1 MKNWLITC
9 AILGLSG
16 CVATTENATKIEQT
30 TPVEVLKS
38 AQPLLAGTPL
48 TMKQIMADPSWIG
61 SAPSRVAWNDDS
73 QSIYYQIKQPSSPLF
88 DGFEL
93 TLTGEKHQL
102 DISQQHLLAQ
112 QYGVVSHDGAYNA
125 FIFKGNL
132 LVKSISDGKI
142 RQITKDNQRQ
152 SSPQFLND
160 GRLAYMQ
167 GDAIYVVNLS
177 SGTSELLAE
186 IKFAKA
192 PKAPKT
198 PTSYIGNQQHRLI
211 KYVALK
217 QHEKA
222 VRHQHQQQ
230 LNEKN
235 QTIASKPFYL
245 DPSQELVELSL
256 SPDGSKLLV
265 VTSDKNYSWR
275 AKHDIMP
282 NYLGNEG
289 YVDAV
294 NARARVA
301 EDKPP
306 ANEFVLIDINSGQQ
320 TILDLTVLPGYS
332 EDVLASVKRENYA
345 KHGKEYISK
354 STPRKIVL
362 MQDWGWDQSAIAWN
376 DTGSELAIMLEAVDN
391 KDRWLTR
398 YDFSKKQLNT
408 IHRLHDDA
416 WVNYTF
422 NEFGWLNDDQSL
434 YFLSEQ
440 SGYSQLYVQ
449 TPAAEL
455 RQLTTGK
462 FEVSDLTLSNDG
474 QFIYYK
480 ANKAHPG
487 KYEIYRVD
495 VENAQSEQLTKLDG
509 MTNYELS
516 PDQTKLLLIHSNLLR
531 HNDIY
536 VKNSNGKGQITRLT
550 NTVSEEFA
558 SYDWQAPQ
566 IVAVPSS
573 HGEQPIYAKVYLP
586 NGYNEANAKQ
596 YPAVIFNHGA
606 GYLQNSHY
614 GWSGYFREFM
624 FHNLLAQQG
633 YVVMDMDYRA
643 SKGYGRDWRTAIY
656 RQMGTPEVQDL
667 ADGVAFMADK
677 LHVDAQRVGTYGGSY
692 GGFMT
697 FMALFTQPD
706 LFQAGAALRPVTDWA
721 HYNHGYTSNILN
733 TPNDDDIAFR
743 RSSPIEHAQ
752 HLTKPLLIMS
762 GVLDDNVFF
771 QDSVRLVQRLIEL
784 EKPMFETA
792 IYPVEPHGFR
802 QPSSWLDEY
811 RRIFKLFE
819 QNLKNTK

>member
-1 MKNWLITC
+1 MKNWLIPC

-16 CVATTENATKIEQT
+16 CVATKPLPSKIVDT
-30 TPVEVLKS
+30 SPVEVIKAS
-38 AQPLLAGTPL
+38 QPVLTGAPL

-61 SAPSRVAWNDDS
+61 TAPSRPAWNTDS
-73 QSIYYQIKQPSSPLF
+73 QSIFYKVKRESSPLYDAF
-88 DGFEL
+88 SH
-93 TLTGEKHQL
+93 TLAGEKAKLPLNQL
-102 DISQQHLLAQ
+102 HLLSQ
-112 QYGVVSHDGAYNA
+112 SGGVLSQDGKRKA
-125 FIFKGNL
+125 FVYKGNL
-132 LVKSISDGKI
+132 FVKQLSDNKI
-142 RQITKDNQRQ
+142 TQLTKDNIRQ
-152 SSPQFLND
+152 SSPLFLND
-160 GRLAYMQ
+160 GRLAYEQ
-167 GDAIYVVNLS
+167 GNALYAINLN
-177 SGTSELLAE
+177 SGFSELLVE
-186 IKFAKA
+186 VKFAKA
-192 PKAPKT
+192 PKEPKS
-198 PTSYIGNQQHRLI
+198 PTSYIGAQQHRLI

-217 QHEKA
+217 HHEKA
-222 VRHQHQQQ
+222 VRHQHNKQ
-230 LNEKN
+230 LEQENR
-235 QTIASKPFYL
+235 TIASQAIYL
-245 DPSQELVELSL
+245 DPEQELVEFSL
-256 SPDGSKLLV
+256 SPAGDRLLV
-265 VTSDKNYSWR
+265 VTSDKNYNWR

-282 NYLGNEG
+282 NYLGSEG

-301 EDKPP
+301 EDNPP
-306 ANEFVLIDINSGQQ
+306 AHQFVMIDIKKGEQ
-320 TILDLTVLPGYS
+320 TQLDMSALPGF
-332 EDVLASVKRENYA
+332 EQDVLASVKRENYT
-345 KHGKEYISK
+345 KLGKEYVEQS
-354 STPRKIVL
+354 SPRKIVL
-362 MQDWGWDQSAIAWN
+362 MQDWGWRQSAIAWN
-376 DTGSELAIMLEAVDN
+376 DSGSEVALMLEARDN

-398 YDFSKKQLNT
+398 YDFTNDKVKTL
-408 IHRLHDDA
+408 HRLHDEA

-422 NEFGWLNDDQSL
+422 NEYGWLNDNTSL
-434 YFLSEQ
+434 YFLSEH

-449 TPAAEL
+449 PLSGEARA
-455 RQLTTGK
+455 LTSGK
-462 FEVSDLTLSNDG
+462 FEVSSLTLSQDG
-474 QFIYYK
+474 RHIYYK

-487 KYEIYRVD
+487 QYEIYRVN
-495 VENAQSEQLTKLDG
+495 VETGQSEQLTDLKGVTD
-509 MTNYELS
+509 YQLS
-516 PDQTKLLLIHSNLLR
+516 PDQEKLLLTHSSLLR

-536 VKNSNGKGQITRLT
+536 IKSSDGLGKVTRLT

-558 SYDWQAPQ
+558 SYDWQAPR

-586 NGYNEANAKQ
+586 NGYDSSKAAQ

-606 GYLQNSHY
+606 GYLQNSHF

-656 RQMGTPEVQDL
+656 RQMGTPEIQDL
-667 ADGVAFMADK
+667 ADGVDYMAK
-677 LHVDAQRVGTYGGSY
+677 NLQVDASRVGTYGGSY

-721 HYNHGYTSNILN
+721 HYNFGYTSNILN
-733 TPNDDDIAFR
+733 TPNDDDIAYR

-819 QNLKNTK
+819 QNLKKTK

>member
-1 MKNWLITC
+1 MKNWLIPC

-16 CVATTENATKIEQT
+16 CVSTTSITPDTTKT
-30 TPVEVLKS
+30 DSVEVIKAS
-38 AQPLLAGTPL
+38 QPVLSGTPL

-61 SAPSRVAWNDDS
+61 TAPSRPAWNDDS
-73 QSIYYQIKQPSSPLF
+73 QSIFYQIKRESSPLY
-88 DGFEL
+88 DGYL
-93 TLTGEKHQL
+93 HTLAGEKTKL
-102 DISQQHLLAQ
+102 ALSQQHLLSQ
-112 QYGVVSHDGAYNA
+112 SRGIVSQDGNYKA
-125 FIFKGNL
+125 FTYKGNL
-132 LVKSISDGKI
+132 FVKQLSSGKTT
-142 RQITKDNQRQ
+142 QLTKDNNRQ
-152 SSPQFLND
+152 SSPLFLTD
-160 GRLAYMQ
+160 GRLAYAQ
-167 GDAIYVVNLS
+167 GNAFYAIDLS
-177 SGTSELLAE
+177 SGLSELLVE
-186 IKFAKA
+186 VKFAKA
-192 PKAPKT
+192 PKAPES
-198 PTSYIGNQQHRLI
+198 PTSYIGAQQHRLI
-211 KYVALK
+211 KYVALE
-217 QHEKA
+217 QHNKA
-222 VRHQHQQQ
+222 VRHQHQQK
-230 LNEKN
+230 LNQEN
-235 QTIASKPFYL
+235 QTIASQAVYL
-245 DPSQELVELSL
+245 DPQQKLVEFSL
-256 SPDGSKLLV
+256 SPAGDRLLV
-265 VTSDKNYSWR
+265 VTSDKSYSWR

-282 NYLGNEG
+282 NYLGSEG

-294 NARARVA
+294 NSRARVA
-301 EDKPP
+301 EDNPP
-306 ANEFVLIDINSGQQ
+306 EHQFVMIDISEGKQ
-320 TILDLTVLPGYS
+320 TQLDMSTLPGYDA
-332 EDVLASVKRENYA
+332 DVLSEVKRENYA
-345 KHGKEYISK
+345 KLGKEYTEQTS
-354 STPRKIVL
+354 PRKIVL
-362 MQDWGWDQSAIAWN
+362 MQDWGWRQSAIAWN
-376 DTGSELAIMLEAVDN
+376 DSGSEVALMLEARDN

-398 YDFSKKQLNT
+398 YNFTKDKVETL
-408 IHRLHDDA
+408 HRLHDDA

-422 NEFGWLNDDQSL
+422 NEFGWLNDNASL
-434 YFLSEQ
+434 YFLSEE

-449 TPAAEL
+449 ALDGKAKA
-455 RQLTTGK
+455 LTSGK
-462 FEVSDLTLSNDG
+462 YEVSSLSLSQDG
-474 QFIYYK
+474 QHIYYK

-487 KYEIYRVD
+487 QYEIYRVD
-495 VENAQSEQLTKLDG
+495 VATAQSEQLTALKG
-509 MTNYELS
+509 MTDYQLS
-516 PDQTKLLLIHSNLLR
+516 PDQSKLLLTHSSLLR
-531 HNDIY
+531 HNDVY
-536 VKNSNGKGQITRLT
+536 VKSSDGSGELTRLT
-550 NTVSEEFA
+550 DTVSEEFA
-558 SYDWQAPQ
+558 SYPWQAPQ

-573 HGEQPIYAKVYLP
+573 HGEQPVYAKIYLP
-586 NGYNEANAKQ
+586 NGYDSAKAQQ

-667 ADGVAFMADK
+667 ADGVSYMAK
-677 LHVDAQRVGTYGGSY
+677 NLQVDPKRVGTYGGSY

-721 HYNHGYTSNILN
+721 HYNFGYTSNILN
-733 TPNDDDIAFR
+733 TPNDDDIAYR

-819 QNLKNTK
+819 QNLKKTK

>member
-9 AILGLSG
+9 AILGLGG
-16 CVATTENATKIEQT
+16 CAAISPTTEKAEQAN
-30 TPVEVLKS
+30 TPVEVLKAS
-38 AQPLLAGTPL
+38 QPLLSGAPL
-48 TMKQIMADPSWIG
+48 SLKQIMADPTWMG
-61 SAPSRVAWNDDS
+61 TAPSRAAWNDDS
-73 QSIYYQIKQPSSPLF
+73 QSIFYQIKQAGSPLY
-88 DGFEL
+88 DGFGH
-93 TLTGEKHQL
+93 TLAGKVTKLGL
-102 DISQQHLLAQ
+102 SQQHLLAQ
-112 QYGVVSHDGAYNA
+112 RRGVASQDGQYKA
-125 FIFKGNL
+125 FSYQGNL
-132 LVKSISDGKI
+132 FVKVLATGKI
-142 RQITKDNQRQ
+142 NQLTKDNQRQ
-152 SSPQFLND
+152 TSPQFLND
-160 GRLAYMQ
+160 GRLAYVQ
-167 GDAIYVVNLS
+167 GDAFYALNLTT
-177 SGTSELLAE
+177 GLSELLVE

-192 PKAPKT
+192 PSAPQT
-198 PTSYIGNQQHRLI
+198 PSSYIGNQQHRLI

-217 QHEKA
+217 QHNKA
-222 VRHQHQQQ
+222 LQFKHKQA
-230 LNEKN
+230 LSDNNK
-235 QTIASKPFYL
+235 TIASKPFYL
-245 DPSQELVELSL
+245 DPEQELVEFSL
-256 SPDGSKLLV
+256 SPSGERLLV
-265 VTSDKNYSWR
+265 VTQDKNYNWR

-301 EDKPP
+301 EDNPP
-306 ANEFVLIDINSGQQ
+306 ANEFVLIDLTTGQQ
-320 TILDLTVLPGYS
+320 SELDLSVLPGF
-332 EDVLASVKRENYA
+332 EQDVLAQVKTENFA
-345 KHGKEYISK
+345 KNGKKYVTEK
-354 STPRKIVL
+354 ATRKIVL
-362 MQDWGWDQSAIAWN
+362 MQDWGWSQSAIVWN
-376 DTGSELAIMLEAVDN
+376 NSGSELALMLEAVDN

-398 YDFSKKQLNT
+398 FDVKNKQLQT
-408 IHRLHDDA
+408 LHRLHDDA

-422 NEFGWLNDDQSL
+422 NEFGWLNDDQRL

-440 SGYSQLYVQ
+440 SGYSQLYVSDLNG
-449 TPAAEL
+449 TIK
-455 RQLTTGK
+455 QLTQGR
-462 FEVSDLTLSNDG
+462 FEVSQLTLSSDG
-474 QFIYYK
+474 RHIYYK
-480 ANKAHPG
+480 ANKSHPG
-487 KYEIYRVD
+487 QYEIFRV
-495 VENAQSEQLTKLDG
+495 NIASSISEQLTQLKG
-509 MTNYELS
+509 MTDYQLS
-516 PDQTKLLLIHSNLLR
+516 PDQTKLLLTHSTLLR
-531 HNDIY
+531 HNDVY
-536 VKNSNGKGQITRLT
+536 VKNSDGSGKVKRLT
-550 NTVSEEFA
+550 DTVSEEFS

-566 IVAVPSS
+566 IVSVPSS
-573 HGEQPIYAKVYLP
+573 HGQQPIHAKVYLP
-586 NGYNEANAKQ
+586 QGYDATKAEQ

-656 RQMGTPEVQDL
+656 RQMGTPEIQDL
-667 ADGVAFMADK
+667 ADGVSYMAKHLQVDK
-677 LHVDAQRVGTYGGSY
+677 ARVGTYGGSY

-721 HYNHGYTSNILN
+721 HYNAGYTSNILN
-733 TPNDDDIAFR
+733 TPNDDDIAYR

-811 RRIFKLFE
+811 RRIYKLFE
-819 QNLKNTK
+819 QNLK

>member
-1 MKNWLITC
+1 MKNWLIPC

-16 CVATTENATKIEQT
+16 CVTTSPAPMKTSINQ
-30 TPVEVLKS
+30 PVEVIKASHPVLS
-38 AQPLLAGTPL
+38 GAPL
-48 TMKQIMADPSWIG
+48 TMKQIMADPAWIG
-61 SAPSRVAWNDDS
+61 TAPSRARWDDDS
-73 QSIYYQIKQPSSPLF
+73 QSIFYQLKRENSPIF
-88 DGFEL
+88 DAYSQTLSGDKVLLPLSEEHLVAQRGAVTNADGEL
-93 TLTGEKHQL
+93 K
-102 DISQQHLLAQ
+102 
-112 QYGVVSHDGAYNA
+112 A
-125 FIFKGNL
+125 FTYKGNL
-132 LVKSISDGKI
+132 FVKNLAKNELV
-142 RQITKDNQRQ
+142 QITKDNKRQ

-160 GRLAYMQ
+160 GRLAYVQ
-167 GDAIYVVNLS
+167 GDAFYAVDLTN
-177 SGTSELLAE
+177 GFSELLVE
-186 IKFAKA
+186 VKFAKA
-192 PKAPKT
+192 PKAPKA
-198 PTSYIGNQQHRLI
+198 PTSYIGAQQHRLI
-211 KYVALK
+211 KYVALT
-217 QHEKA
+217 HNNKA
-222 VRHQHQQQ
+222 VRHAHKKQVNKENATVAKQ
-230 LNEKN
+230 
-235 QTIASKPFYL
+235 PVYL
-245 DPSQELVELSL
+245 SPSQELVEFSL
-256 SPDGSKLLV
+256 SPAGDRLLV
-265 VTSDKNYSWR
+265 VTRDKDYSWR

-282 NYLGNEG
+282 NYIGNEG

-301 EDKPP
+301 EDNPP
-306 ANEFVLIDINSGQQ
+306 AYEFVMVDLKKAEQ
-320 TILDLTVLPGYS
+320 TTLDMSVLPGYD
-332 EDVLASVKRENYA
+332 EDVLAQVKRENFAA
-345 KHGKEYISK
+345 KGKEYISK
-354 STPRKIVL
+354 PTPRKIVL
-362 MQDWGWDQSAIAWN
+362 MQDWGWGQSAITWN
-376 DTGSELAIMLEAVDN
+376 ASGSELALMLEARDN

-398 YDFSKKQLNT
+398 YNFANDKLET
-408 IHRLHDDA
+408 LHRLHDDA

-422 NEFGWLNDDQSL
+422 NEFGWLADGQTL
-434 YFLSEQ
+434 YYLSEET
-440 SGYSQLYVQ
+440 GYSQLYLQ
-449 TPAAEL
+449 GL
-455 RQLTTGK
+455 TGK
-462 FEVSDLTLSNDG
+462 ARALTSGQFEVSSLTLSQDG
-474 QFIYYK
+474 QHIYYK

-487 KYEIYRVD
+487 QYEVHRVN
-495 VENAQSEQLTKLDG
+495 VTTGQNEQLTALKG
-509 MTNYELS
+509 MTDYQLS
-516 PDQTKLLLIHSNLLR
+516 PDQNKLLLTHSSLLR
-531 HNDIY
+531 HNDLY
-536 VKNSNGKGQITRLT
+536 VVASNGQGDITRLT

-573 HGEQPIYAKVYLP
+573 HGEQPVYAKVYLP
-586 NGYNEANAKQ
+586 NGYDATKAEQ

-606 GYLQNSHY
+606 GYLQNSHF

-667 ADGVAFMADK
+667 ADGVQYMAK
-677 LHVDAQRVGTYGGSY
+677 HLKVDTKRVGTYGGSY

-733 TPNDDDIAFR
+733 TPNDDDIAYR
-743 RSSPIEHAQ
+743 RSSPIEHAEN
-752 HLTKPLLIMS
+752 LTKPLLIMA

-819 QNLKNTK
+819 QNLKSTK